1 MTEDIAVEQAAAEE
15 PKRHR
20 LHFPTAI
27 TVLFIVMLFAAALTY
42 IVPAGKYSKLT
53 YDADQDSFV
62 ITKPDD
68 STELMPPTQQ
78 TLDSLGV
85 SGLLILV
92 SVIVCGNMWG
102 IVGIL
107 LAIPLAAIIDF
118 VCRDVV
124 MPHLEE
130 RRHRLDSEASE

>member
-107 LAIPLAAIIDF
+107 LAIPTAAVINF
-118 VCRDVV
+118 LYQENFL
-124 MPHLEE
+124 PWLK
-130 RRHRLDSEASE
+130 RRKGNI